1 MGGEGGGEQILTKEW
16 GKGRGAWVELL
27 FVVWEAL
34 ESVGGGVVIGCWL
47 DDIVK
52 GGLSDS
58 GQWYRELK
66 EGSEIAVPVVLGCEI
81 YGRWLKERRGKEREP
96 FGCSR

>member
-1 MGGEGGGEQILTKEW
+1 MGESLWEGEQILTKEW

-52 GGLSDS
+52 GVVS
-58 GQWYRELK
+58 GA
-66 EGSEIAVPVVLGCEI
+66 EGGI
-81 YGRWLKERRGKEREP
+81 
-96 FGCSR
+96 